1 MFLKWHSTQ
10 YCLLLWTA
18 VIGDPRMSLWDS
30 LENGQI
36 SLERD
41 REINLLQTS
50 NELKEKW
57 KLFFF
62 KPLQCWGFFCPVLC
76 SQMRCVLSHNSCSV
90 IHLYKKPIWGW
101 DERNKFC
108 KERKMNKT
116 QRSVI
121 LGWWSLD
128 SC

>member
-10 YCLLLWTA
+10 YCLLLWTT

-30 LENGQI
+30 LENRQI

-50 NELKEKW
+50 NEPKEKW

-62 KPLQCWGFFCPVLC
+62 KPLQRWGFFCPVLC
-76 SQMRCVLSHNSCSV
+76 SQMRCMLSHNRCSV
-90 IHLYKKPIWGW
+90 IRLYKKPIWGW

-121 LGWWSLD
+121 LGWWNLD